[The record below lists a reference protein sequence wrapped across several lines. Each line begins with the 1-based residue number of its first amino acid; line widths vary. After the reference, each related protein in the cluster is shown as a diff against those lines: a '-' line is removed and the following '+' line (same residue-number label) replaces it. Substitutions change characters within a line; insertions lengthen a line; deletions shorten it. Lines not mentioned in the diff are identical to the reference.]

1 MCNPEVATLAEDLL
15 KSLASLDEMLKGMEK
30 EKKIIDPHI
39 GAAEAEP
46 LEECPYCI
54 KNGSYVRVSDDS
66 MKAWILLYPPKA
78 GDDFYSHDLIMQF
91 LKENEIHKGYHTSNI
106 AAIAKKHVY
115 GREIL
120 VANGLE
126 PSEGKNGYYE
136 FFFDTSDKRKPAVR
150 EDGTVDYS
158 SMSSLTNVQEGT
170 VIAIYHHASPA
181 KNGYDVHGK
190 DIQAKAS
197 RDLPALRGRGI
208 SNEKNPDEYIATVSG
223 KIDYVDGHIDI
234 KNVHEVQGDVDLVM
248 GKVEFFGDIHITGNV
263 GTGVVIRA
271 SRNVTVDGVV
281 EAAEI
286 YAGGDIVLVRGIQ
299 GNQRGHVAAKGSV
312 SADFIEHANIEAGG
326 DIRSNSFINANVYAG
341 GKVIAEGK
349 NGLILGGSVRG
360 LSGVSAINIGNESE
374 TKTFVAS
381 GYSEEDYAR
390 YLESFQKETDAQK
403 KLSEIVE
410 KMTEIVKQKRLGK
423 DINSDAT
430 DRLLLTLNEKKD
442 ELFEAL
448 DKAKKEKEILAE
460 IVEKGKGSVILAN
473 EKIYRG
479 VTICVEGTKM
489 QVPNNT
495 SFMRYK
501 NEAGRIVTSVIVV
514 N

>member
-1 MCNPEVATLAEDLL
+1 MADDLM
-15 KSLASLDEMLKGMEK
+15 KSLADLDEMLKGLGQEK
-30 EKKIIDPHI
+30 MLDPHEGI
-39 GAAEAEP
+39 EDRE
-46 LEECPYCI
+46 EECPYCI
-54 KNGSYVRVSDDS
+54 KNGSYVRVAEDG
-66 MKAWILLYPPKA
+66 MQAWLYLYAPGEGKEP
-78 GDDFYSHDLIMQF
+78 YSRDLIMQF
-91 LKENEIHKGYHTSNI
+91 LTENKVLKGYHTSNL
-106 AAIAKKHVY
+106 AAIVKKGVY

-120 VANGLE
+120 VAKGIE
-126 PSEGKNGYYE
+126 PIEGENGYYE
-136 FFFDTSDKRKPAVR
+136 FFFDSSDKRKPAIR

-170 VIAIYHHASPA
+170 LIARYHHAV
-181 KNGYDVHGK
+181 NGRNGFDIFGK
-190 DIQAKAS
+190 EIATKAS

-208 SNEKNPDEYIATVSG
+208 TNEKNPDEYYATVSG

-234 KNVHEVQGDVDLVM
+234 KNVHEISGDVDLVT
-248 GKVEFFGDIHITGNV
+248 GKIEFFGDIHIRGSV
-263 GTGVVIRA
+263 GTGVVVRA
-271 SRNVTVDGVV
+271 SRNVTIDGVV

-286 YAGGDIVLVRGIQ
+286 FAGGDVVLARGIQ
-299 GNQRGHVAAKGSV
+299 GNQKGHIVARGTV
-312 SADFIEHANIEAGG
+312 SAEFIEHANVEAGG
-326 DIRSNSFINANVYAG
+326 DIRSNSYINANVYAG

-360 LSGVSAINIGNESE
+360 LRGVSAVNIGNDVE

-381 GYSEEDYAR
+381 GYSEEDYNR
-390 YLESFQKETDAQK
+390 YVETFQKETDAQK
-403 KLSEIVE
+403 KLSELVE
-410 KMTEIVKQKRLGK
+410 KMTELVRQKRLGK

-448 DKAKKEKEILAE
+448 DKAKKEKELLAE
-460 IVEKGKGSVILAN
+460 IIEKGKGSVILAN
-473 EKIYRG
+473 EKIFRG

-489 QVPNNT
+489 PVPNNT

>member
-1 MCNPEVATLAEDLL
+1 MAEDLL
-15 KSLASLDEMLKGMEK
+15 KSLANLDEMLKGMEK
-30 EKKIIDPHI
+30 EKIIDPHI
-39 GAAEAEP
+39 GSVEAEP
-46 LEECPYCI
+46 VEECPYCI
-54 KNGSYVRVSDDS
+54 KNGSYVRVADDA
-66 MKAWILLYPPKA
+66 MKAWLYLSPPKK
-78 GDDFYSHDLIMQF
+78 GDKDFDRDIIMQF
-91 LKENEIHKGYHTSNI
+91 LKENQVLKGYHTSNI

-120 VANGLE
+120 VANGAE
-126 PSEGKNGYYE
+126 PTEGKNGYYE
-136 FFFDTSDKRKPAVR
+136 FFFDTSDKRKPNIR

-158 SMSSLTNVQEGT
+158 SMTSLTNVQEGS
-170 VIAIYHHASPA
+170 VIAIYHRAIGA
-181 KNGYDVHGK
+181 KNGYDVRGK
-190 DIQAKAS
+190 DIKANAS
-197 RDLPALRGRGI
+197 RELPALRGRGI
-208 SNEKNPDEYIATVSG
+208 SNDKNPDEYIATISG
-223 KIDYVDGHIDI
+223 KIDYVDGHVDI
-234 KNVHEVQGDVDLVM
+234 KNVHEIQGDVDLVM

-271 SRNVTVDGVV
+271 SRNVVVDGVV

-299 GNQRGHVAAKGSV
+299 GNQRGHVAAKGNV
-312 SADFIEHANIEAGG
+312 SAEFIEHANIEAGG
-326 DIRSNSFINANVYAG
+326 NIRSNSFLNANVYAG

-360 LSGVSAINIGNESE
+360 LLGVSAINIGNDVE

-381 GYSEEDYAR
+381 GYSEEDYNR
-390 YLESFQKETDAQK
+390 YVESFQKETDAQK

-410 KMTEIVKQKRLGK
+410 KMTEIVKLKRLGK
-423 DINSDAT
+423 DINSDST
-430 DRLLLTLNEKKD
+430 DKLLMALNEKKD
-442 ELFEAL
+442 ELFDEL
-448 DKAKKEKEILAE
+448 DKAKKEKELLAQ
-460 IVEKGKGSVILAN
+460 IIEKGKGSAILAN

-479 VTICVEGTKM
+479 VTICVEGTRM
-489 QVPNNT
+489 PVPNNT

>member
-1 MCNPEVATLAEDLL
+1 MADDLL
-15 KSLASLDEMLKGMEK
+15 KSLASLDEMLKEMGK
-30 EKKIIDPHI
+30 ESIMDPHL
-39 GAAEAEP
+39 GDMTAELE
-46 LEECPYCI
+46 EECPYCI
-54 KNGSYVRVSDDS
+54 KNGSYVRIQEDG
-66 MKAWILLYPPKA
+66 MKAWLYLKAPKD
-78 GDDFYSHDLIMQF
+78 GEEHFSHSLIMQF
-91 LKENEIHKGYHTSNI
+91 LQENQVLKGYHTSNI

-126 PSEGKNGYYE
+126 PTEGQNGYFE
-136 FFFDTSDKRKPAVR
+136 FFFDTSDKRKPVIR

-158 SMSSLTNVQEGT
+158 SMSSLTNVAEG
-170 VIAIYHHASPA
+170 ALLARYHHAVGSR
-181 KNGYDVHGK
+181 NGYDVHGK

-208 SNEKNPDEYIATVSG
+208 TNDKNPDEYYATVSG
-223 KIDYVDGHIDI
+223 KVDYVDGHIDI
-234 KNVHEVQGDVDLVM
+234 KNVHEVQGDVDLTV

-263 GTGVVIRA
+263 GTGVVVRA
-271 SRNVTVDGVV
+271 SRNVTIDGVV

-286 YAGGDIVLVRGIQ
+286 FAGGDIVLARGIQ
-299 GNQRGHVAAKGSV
+299 GNQKGHIVAKGNV
-312 SADFIEHANIEAGG
+312 SAEFIEHANIEAGG
-326 DIRSNSFINANVYAG
+326 DIRSNSYINANVYAG

-349 NGLILGGSVRG
+349 NGLVLGGSVRG
-360 LSGVSAINIGNESE
+360 LRGVSAINIGNESE

-381 GYSEEDYAR
+381 GYSEEDYNR
-390 YLESFQKETDAQK
+390 YVESFQKETDAQK
-403 KLSEIVE
+403 KLAEVVE
-410 KMTEIVKQKRLGK
+410 KMTDLVKQKRLGK

-448 DKAKKEKEILAE
+448 DKARKEKELLAQ
-460 IVEKGKGSVILAN
+460 IVERGKGSVILAN

-479 VTICVEGTKM
+479 VTICVEGTQM
-489 QVPNNT
+489 PVPNNT

>member
-1 MCNPEVATLAEDLL
+1 MADDLL
-15 KSLASLDEMLKGMEK
+15 KSLASLDEMLKEMGK
-30 EKKIIDPHI
+30 ETVIDPHL
-39 GAAEAEP
+39 GDSLAPTE
-46 LEECPYCI
+46 EECPYCI
-54 KNGSYVRVSDDS
+54 KNGSYVRVQEDG
-66 MKAWILLYPPKA
+66 MRAWLYLKAPAEGEPK
-78 GDDFYSHDLIMQF
+78 FSRSLIMQF
-91 LKENEIHKGYHTSNI
+91 LEENEVRKGYHTSNI
-106 AAIAKKHVY
+106 AAIAKKGVY
-115 GREIL
+115 GSEIV
-120 VANGLE
+120 VANGCE
-126 PSEGKNGYYE
+126 PIEGENGYFE
-136 FFFDTSDKRKPAVR
+136 FFFDSSDKRKPAIR

-158 SMSSLTNVQEGT
+158 SMSSLTNVSEGML
-170 VIAIYHHASPA
+170 IARYHHAVNSR
-181 KNGYDVHGK
+181 NGYDVHGK

-197 RDLPALRGRGI
+197 RELPALRGRGI
-208 SNEKNPDEYIATVSG
+208 TNDKNPDEYYATVSG

-234 KNVHEVQGDVDLVM
+234 KNVHEIQGDVDLVM
-248 GKVEFFGDIHITGNV
+248 GKVEFFGDIHITGSV

-271 SRNVTVDGVV
+271 SRNVTIDGVV

-286 YAGGDIVLVRGIQ
+286 FAGGDIVLARGIQ
-299 GNQRGHVAAKGSV
+299 GNQKGHIVAKGNV
-312 SADFIEHANIEAGG
+312 SAEFIEHANIEAAG
-326 DIRSNSFINANVYAG
+326 DVRSNSFINAHVYAG
-341 GKVIAEGK
+341 GKVLAEGK
-349 NGLILGGSVRG
+349 NGLVLGGSVRG
-360 LSGVSAINIGNESE
+360 LRGVSAVNIGNDVE

-381 GYSEEDYAR
+381 GYSEEDYNR

-403 KLSEIVE
+403 ALADIVE
-410 KMTEIVKQKRLGK
+410 KMTDLVKQKRLGK

-448 DKAKKEKEILAE
+448 DKAKKEKELLAA
-460 IVEKGKGSVILAN
+460 IIEKGKGSAILAN

-489 QVPNNT
+489 AVPNNT